1 MPQHIREEPADGGRA
16 SRAGSGW
23 TDDIKGDDETWN
35 IYPVTTGGKHRQRMI
50 VSDPAIPADVL
61 YTQDQESKIT
71 LEKFG
76 AMIASEITDSVR
88 LCRKKEETEQEI
100 IWRKNTVTLYEIN
113 DEILNCVDEE
123 TGEIID
129 PEKLSRLQMESD
141 DKVEGIALWIKNL
154 LSEAAAIKTEK
165 DKLGERQKACEN
177 KAKNLKEYLSGFLAG
192 QKFKTPRV
200 AISYRKSESV
210 NVSDIGKI
218 PEEYLKRKDPEPD
231 KTAIKAAIKSGQI
244 IDGAEIVVNQNIQIK

>member
-1 MPQHIREEPADGGRA
+1 
-16 SRAGSGW
+16 
-23 TDDIKGDDETWN
+23 
-35 IYPVTTGGKHRQRMI
+35 MI

-71 LEKFG
+71 PEKFG

-88 LCRKKEETEQEI
+88 LCRKKEEKEQEI

-177 KAKNLKEYLSGFLAG
+177 KAKNLKEYLSVFLAG

-200 AISYRKSESV
+200 AITYRKSESV
-210 NVSDIGKI
+210 NVSDIREI
-218 PEEYLKRKDPEPD
+218 PEEYLKYKDPEPD
-231 KTAIKAAIKSGQI
+231 KIAIKAALKSGKAI
-244 IDGAEIVVNQNIQIK
+244 NGAELVENQNIQIK